1 MDSAVAWDLHREPS
15 LTEVLE
21 YDRDEGISPK
31 LKSQFAQQNQKTIN
45 AIF

>member
-1 MDSAVAWDLHREPS
+1 MDSAVAWDPQREPS

-31 LKSQFAQQNQKTIN
+31 LKSQSPQQNWKTIN